1 MKNKLKSF
9 FKSRLFG
16 VLFVLFFLVAAAV
29 IPVSGSPEFAG
40 VTNFDSVWLLDTG
53 GTAQPVLKVN
63 QRGAGMVIEALDNG
77 TRVWGINGA
86 GKVLEGGVNCVKR
99 STTVTDTA
107 QYTSTVTALS
117 TPTWASCSMSTI
129 TGDANNCAI
138 AVGTPGVV
146 SIIVRNSAATPA
158 ANTTPAAVNWEA
170 CGTP

>member
-1 MKNKLKSF
+1 MKDKFNKWTVKLSLLILA
-9 FKSRLFG
+9 LFI
-16 VLFVLFFLVAAAV
+16 LALIAF
-29 IPVSGSPEFAG
+29 PVSGSPEFD
-40 VTNFDSVWLLDTG
+40 VSNLDSLWLADTG
-53 GTAQPVLKVN
+53 GTAQPVLRVN
-63 QRGAGMVIEALDNG
+63 QRGAGMVMEALDNG

-146 SIIVRNSAATPA
+146 SIIVRNSNATPA
-158 ANTTPAAVNWEA
+158 ANAVGAAVNWEA